1 MLSLRYREIL
11 DGFTLLPILF
21 LFLIFFSVSVY
32 YFYNQKKTINNI
44 LNKKKLKKNKHLNL
58 QNEVISNNQNKDL
71 KDITTDS
78 DSDLKDITTESSR

>member
-11 DGFTLLPILF
+11 DGFALLPILF
-21 LFLIFFSVSVY
+21 LFLIFFSVNVY